1 MAMNKVYTRINWE
14 DYPSEN
20 TDLDAYN
27 LNQMDS
33 AIDALDNRIVSQ
45 DALKVDK
52 SAINGNIADWTMDET
67 TGVIT
72 ITKYNGEK
80 VIFDLNIEKIPV
92 EFSMSDDGIIT
103 MTTEDGTQFT
113 ADIGSMIPVLTFE
126 DSATIAVSVT
136 GTGKNKTY
144 SFSIKTGSVTDA
156 MLQPNYLAD
165 IRVESANA
173 SAYAQSAN
181 AKSVLAES
189 YAIGGTGTREGED
202 TDNAKYYME
211 QAKQQTGG
219 IPTKVSELENDA
231 GYIKKDVDN
240 LVNYYDKTTTDQKL
254 ANIDLTDYLKKTG
267 DASNTTVTFTEPTEL
282 AQPTTGEKLSGI
294 IGKVSLAIK
303 NIKTLITLIGNT
315 DISSIGD
322 GTVTGAISDVNG
334 KLNEYMINTKTTV
347 QNATGYMSSYK
358 VTNYLVCCTMEITPT
373 DLAHNTLLAFG
384 LYAPDRMLYLSLP
397 TITGGNIPCILT
409 ANGELRVY
417 YPKGD
422 IALDRID
429 FTFMYPYRRS

>member
-33 AIDALDNRIVSQ
+33 AIDALDNRIISQ

-52 SAINGNIADWTMDET
+52 SAINGNISDWTMDKT

-80 VIFDLNIEKIPV
+80 IIFDLNIEKIPV
-92 EFSMSDDGIIT
+92 GFSMSDDGIIT

-126 DSATIAVSVT
+126 DSATIAVSVN

-181 AKSVLAES
+181 AKSVLAKS

-267 DASNTTVTFTEPTEL
+267 DASNTTVAFTEPADL

-303 NIKTLITLIGNT
+303 NIKTLISLIGNT
-315 DISSIGD
+315 DISSIGN

-334 KLNEYMINTKTTV
+334 KLKNIIRYTTIK
-347 QNATGYMSSYK
+347 GD
-358 VTNYLVCCTMEITPT
+358 T
-373 DLAHNTLLAFG
+373 DGNG
-384 LYAPDRMLYLSLP
+384 IMYIGQQAPDGAMPILVQIGDPAKWFECTILSMS
-397 TITGGNIPCILT
+397 IDN
-409 ANGELRVY
+409 AQHF
-417 YPKGD
+417 
-422 IALDRID
+422 AARIRNAD
-429 FTFMYPYRRS
+429 GSAYAGIKNMVIGVLWGR

>member
-1 MAMNKVYTRINWE
+1 MALNKVYTRINWE

-211 QAKQQTGG
+211 QAKLQTGG

-231 GYIKKDVDN
+231 GYITKKVSD
-240 LVNYYDKTTTDQKL
+240 LTNYYDKNTVDKKIDAIPKTDL
-254 ANIDLTDYLKKTG
+254 ANYLTKTG
-267 DASNTTVTFTEPTEL
+267 DGSNLTAAFEEATTLEEL
-282 AQPTTGEKLSGI
+282 TTGEKLSSI
-294 IGKVSLAIK
+294 FGKLKLAVK
-303 NIKTLITLIGNT
+303 NLKLLIGLIGTT
-315 DISSIGD
+315 DISTIGD
-322 GTVTGAISDVNG
+322 GTITGGLSDVNG
-334 KLNEYMINTKTTV
+334 KLPQLKVLKIPLGVKTTLNPGIFSLLFPTKKEGYTPIAIKSWALFNRDGADNIHINGV
-347 QNATGYMSSYK
+347 VTDQNVSIVGKISGSNQIIIPSDAF
-358 VTNYLVCCTMEITPT
+358 VEVLYLV
-373 DLAHNTLLAFG
+373 N
-384 LYAPDRMLYLSLP
+384 
-397 TITGGNIPCILT
+397 
-409 ANGELRVY
+409 
-417 YPKGD
+417 
-422 IALDRID
+422 
-429 FTFMYPYRRS
+429 

>member
-1 MAMNKVYTRINWE
+1 MALNKVYTRINWE

-33 AIDALDNRIVSQ
+33 AIDALDNRIISQ

-80 VIFDLNIEKIPV
+80 IIFDLNIEKIPV
-92 EFSMSDDGIIT
+92 GFSMSDDGIIT

-113 ADIGSMIPVLTFE
+113 ADIGSMLPVLTFE

-144 SFSIKTGSVTDA
+144 SFSIKTGSVTDD

-189 YAIGGTGTREGED
+189 YAVGGTGTREGED

-231 GYIKKDVDN
+231 GYITKKVSD
-240 LVNYYDKTTTDQKL
+240 LTNYYDKTTVDEKID
-254 ANIDLTDYLKKTG
+254 AIPKPDLTNYLTKTG
-267 DASNTTVTFTEPTEL
+267 DVSNLTAAFEEATTLEEL
-282 AQPTTGEKLSGI
+282 TTGEKLSSI
-294 IGKVSLAIK
+294 FGKLKLAVK
-303 NIKTLITLIGNT
+303 NLKSLIGLIGTT
-315 DISSIGD
+315 DISTIGD
-322 GTVTGAISDVNG
+322 GTITGGLSDVNG
-334 KLNEYMINTKTTV
+334 KLGNYGNDIVMGKLLSINDNYILDLFKNAPVNYSPTFGQLNIGGPIVAYIMQKHSDYYGGAVIVFGYNNLRPIYYHIGNDTIDAEY
-347 QNATGYMSSYK
+347 
-358 VTNYLVCCTMEITPT
+358 YL
-373 DLAHNTLLAFG
+373 
-384 LYAPDRMLYLSLP
+384 
-397 TITGGNIPCILT
+397 
-409 ANGELRVY
+409 
-417 YPKGD
+417 
-422 IALDRID
+422 
-429 FTFMYPYRRS
+429 